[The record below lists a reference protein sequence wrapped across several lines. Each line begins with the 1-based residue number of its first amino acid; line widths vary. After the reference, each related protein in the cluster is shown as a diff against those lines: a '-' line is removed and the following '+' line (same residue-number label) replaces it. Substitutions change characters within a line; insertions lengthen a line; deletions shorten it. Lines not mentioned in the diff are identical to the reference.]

1 MNSKIYDI
9 DCMKFRKSTHLA
21 GVDVDAIVAEK
32 GECKLTIKEVYYERD
47 VNVSGNKTDG
57 YFIEFVE
64 DVKPMQVNS
73 TNRKVIANN
82 LRVFKSI
89 TPAESR
95 NIGNWKGFVISLYF
109 DASIKMMGQ
118 VVGGIRVHA
127 STEKE
132 TVIDAQP
139 LLNKLNKC
147 TTLEELQTTWKTL
160 TPIEAKISQVVALKD
175 KLKIQ
180 LK

>member
-1 MNSKIYDI
+1 MNEKIYGI

-32 GECKLTIKEVYYERD
+32 GECKLTIKEVYYEKD

-57 YFIEFVE
+57 YFIEFEE
-64 DVKPMQVNS
+64 DVKPMTVNS

-109 DASIKMMGQ
+109 DPNVKMMGK
-118 VVGGIRVHA
+118 VTGGIRVHP

-139 LLNKLNKC
+139 ILDKLNKC
-147 TTLEELQTTWKTL
+147 NTLEELQTTWKSL
-160 TPIEAKISQVVALKD
+160 NGQEQKIAQVVALKD
-175 KLKIQ
+175 KLKNE